1 MVRFRLER
9 QVSTPEY
16 TLGVLTEQQTGFKCK
31 TLEKAV
37 FDGEGAFNPMF
48 YAVQAG
54 EYSMK
59 IVDIGSRFTFG
70 FRFCGTYRNARMEG
84 KPTQKDIF
92 PGSIAVGKKFVERKG
107 LEGGEEVQSVLAN
120 LIDHLIA
127 TGEINPRRAAND
139 IRINIVQNEMVTEKG
154 QELED
159 PNAWKPRNWNMLED
173 DVAEPNEFMDKFDE
187 WLEENEME
195 DEDD

>member
-1 MVRFRLER
+1 MSMVHFRLER

-37 FDGEGAFNPMF
+37 YKGEGAMNPMF
-48 YAVQAG
+48 YAVREG
-54 EYSMK
+54 EYPMK
-59 IVDIGSRFTFG
+59 IVDMDHRFTFG
-70 FRFCGTYRNARMEG
+70 FRFSGTYRNARLEG
-84 KPTQKDIF
+84 KAKQTDIF

-107 LEGGEEVQSVLAN
+107 LEGGEEVLNVIAN

-127 TGEINPRRAAND
+127 TGEINPRKVAND
-139 IRINIVQNEMVTEKG
+139 IRLEIVEDEMVTEKG

-159 PNAWKPRNWNMLED
+159 PNAWMPKDWNLLED
-173 DVAEPNEFMDKFDE
+173 EEWEEQGDE
-187 WLEENEME
+187 H
-195 DEDD
+195 